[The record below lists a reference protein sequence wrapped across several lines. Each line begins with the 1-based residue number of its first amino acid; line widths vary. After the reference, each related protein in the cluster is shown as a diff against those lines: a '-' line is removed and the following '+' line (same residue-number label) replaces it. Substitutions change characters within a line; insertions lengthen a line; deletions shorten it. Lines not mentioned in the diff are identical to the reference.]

1 VVAGVD
7 MNIKLSVISIQP
19 SAGPHESIG
28 VRLACA
34 LLDSVTV
41 GLRWLNRD
49 WGSHY
54 VTNDDPQEQRN
65 TEAAGEFQCVYMESE

>member
-1 VVAGVD
+1 

-49 WGSHY
+49 WVSTY
-54 VTNDDPQEQRN
+54 TTNDDPQEKTRTQQ
-65 TEAAGEFQCVYMESE
+65 AGEFWCVYLGDE